1 MIDIFILHSRVS
13 AIKGPMRG
21 RVGHLEVFLWSGH
34 LYHWWVIKRRFMGW
48 DLYCGFFRF
57 IADFIEPPH
66 LVHVQPQTNLSFP
79 PPTPPSRTTALSP
92 YSTCI
97 FNLEIGLGVVGGT

>member
-1 MIDIFILHSRVS
+1 
-13 AIKGPMRG
+13 
-21 RVGHLEVFLWSGH
+21 
-34 LYHWWVIKRRFMGW
+34 MGW